1 MKREDNITNKID
13 WVTVLIYCAIVF
25 LGWLNIYA
33 VTYDEN
39 AQTSIFSLDLNS
51 GRQLVFI
58 GGSLII
64 IAAILI
70 IDRQFYETFAYII
83 YGLLLFMLLLVPII
97 GKEVGGN
104 KAWLGIGSFGVQP
117 SEFAKFATALV
128 VAKTIGSIGFKMDN
142 LRNQLILFA
151 LIGTPMFLIL
161 LQKDTGTAMVFSVFV
176 LVFFREGM
184 SPFLIIIGIACAVI
198 LIIDRQFYETFA
210 YIIYGL
216 LLFMLLLVPIIGK
229 EVGGNKAWLGIG
241 SFGVQPSEF
250 AKFATAL
257 VVAKTIGSI
266 GFKMDNLRNQL
277 ILFALIGT
285 PMFLILLQKDT
296 GTAMV
301 FSVFVLVFFR
311 EGMSPFL
318 IIIGIACAVIF
329 VLTLLVDNQLY
340 LHVGVAVLLILA
352 ILMGRKKFKR
362 IAMLTAGALAIVMV
376 IASVDYIVSDVLKP
390 HQQNRIKALINPDA
404 DPLGFGW
411 NVTQSKIAI
420 GSGGFLGKG
429 FLEGTQTKFDFVP
442 EQSTDFIFCT
452 IGEEHGWIGSLF
464 TIALFMLLLLRILFL
479 AERQKNKFARVYG
492 YSVACIL
499 FFHFAVNIG
508 MTIGLFPVIGIPLP
522 FFSYGGSSLWGFT
535 ILLFIFL
542 KLDAHRMQ
550 VLQRL

>member
-1 MKREDNITNKID
+1 MKREDNITHKID

-39 AQTSIFSLDLNS
+39 AATSIFSLDLNS
-51 GRQLVFI
+51 GRQLIFI
-58 GGSLII
+58 AGSVVII
-64 IAAILI
+64 SAILI
-70 IDRQFYETFAYII
+70 IDRQFYETFAFII
-83 YGLLLFMLLLVPII
+83 YGLLLFLLLLVPVI

-117 SEFAKFATALV
+117 SEFVKFATALV
-128 VAKTIGSIGFKMDN
+128 VAKVIGSIGFRMDN
-142 LRNQLILFA
+142 LRNQLLLFA
-151 LIGTPMFLIL
+151 LIATPMLLIL
-161 LQKDTGTAMVFSVFV
+161 LQKDTGTALVFLIFTV
-176 LVFFREGM
+176 VFFREGM
-184 SPFLIIIGIACAVI
+184 SPFLILIGIG
-198 LIIDRQFYETFA
+198 FA
-210 YIIYGL
+210 I
-216 LLFMLLLVPIIGK
+216 
-229 EVGGNKAWLGIG
+229 
-241 SFGVQPSEF
+241 
-250 AKFATAL
+250 
-257 VVAKTIGSI
+257 
-266 GFKMDNLRNQL
+266 
-277 ILFALIGT
+277 
-285 PMFLILLQKDT
+285 
-296 GTAMV
+296 
-301 FSVFVLVFFR
+301 
-311 EGMSPFL
+311 
-318 IIIGIACAVIF
+318 IF
-329 VLTLLVDNQLY
+329 VLTLLVENQYYLY
-340 LHVGVAVLLILA
+340 IGIAALLTLT

-362 IAMLTAGALAIVMV
+362 IAILSVGAFAIALM
-376 IASVDYIVSDVLKP
+376 IESVDYIVTDVLKP

-420 GSGGFLGKG
+420 GSGGFIGKG
-429 FLEGTQTKFDFVP
+429 FLKGTQTKFDFVP

-464 TIALFMLLLLRILFL
+464 TIGLFMALLLRIVFL

>member
-1 MKREDNITNKID
+1 MKREDNITDKID
-13 WVTVLIYCAIVF
+13 WVTVLLYASIVF

-33 VTYDEN
+33 VTYDEG
-39 AQTSIFSLDLNS
+39 ADTSIFSLGLNS

-58 GGSLII
+58 GGSVLII
-64 IAAILI
+64 LAILI

-83 YGLLLFMLLLVPII
+83 YGLLLLLLLLVPIV

-128 VAKTIGSIGFKMDN
+128 VAKTIGSIGFKIDN

-151 LIGTPMFLIL
+151 LIGAPMLLIL
-161 LQKDTGTAMVFSVFV
+161 IQKDTGTALVFSVFV

-184 SPFLIIIGIACAVI
+184 SPFII
-198 LIIDRQFYETFA
+198 LI
-210 YIIYGL
+210 GL
-216 LLFMLLLVPIIGK
+216 
-229 EVGGNKAWLGIG
+229 
-241 SFGVQPSEF
+241 S
-250 AKFATAL
+250 
-257 VVAKTIGSI
+257 
-266 GFKMDNLRNQL
+266 
-277 ILFALIGT
+277 
-285 PMFLILLQKDT
+285 
-296 GTAMV
+296 
-301 FSVFVLVFFR
+301 
-311 EGMSPFL
+311 
-318 IIIGIACAVIF
+318 CAAIF
-329 VLTLLVDNQLY
+329 VLTLLVDNQYYLY
-340 LHVGVAVLLILA
+340 GGVGALLILA

-362 IAMLTAGALAIVMV
+362 IALLTVGALTIVAM
-376 IASVDYIVSDVLKP
+376 IGSVDYIVTDVLKP

-420 GSGGFLGKG
+420 GSGGLLGKG

-464 TIALFMLLLLRILFL
+464 TISLFMTLLLRVVFL

-542 KLDAHRMQ
+542 KLDAHRGQ

>member
-1 MKREDNITNKID
+1 MKREDNITDKID
-13 WVTVLIYCAIVF
+13 WVTVLLYCAIVF

-39 AQTSIFSLDLNS
+39 ANTSIFSLDLNS

-58 GGSLII
+58 GGSVVII
-64 IAAILI
+64 LAILI

-83 YGLLLFMLLLVPII
+83 YGLLLLLLLLVPLI

-142 LRNQLILFA
+142 LRNQMILFA
-151 LIGTPMFLIL
+151 LIAAPMFLIL
-161 LQKDTGTAMVFSVFV
+161 LQKDTGTALVFSVFV

-184 SPFLIIIGIACAVI
+184 SPFLILIGISCA
-198 LIIDRQFYETFA
+198 A
-210 YIIYGL
+210 
-216 LLFMLLLVPIIGK
+216 
-229 EVGGNKAWLGIG
+229 
-241 SFGVQPSEF
+241 
-250 AKFATAL
+250 
-257 VVAKTIGSI
+257 
-266 GFKMDNLRNQL
+266 
-277 ILFALIGT
+277 
-285 PMFLILLQKDT
+285 
-296 GTAMV
+296 
-301 FSVFVLVFFR
+301 
-311 EGMSPFL
+311 
-318 IIIGIACAVIF
+318 IF
-329 VLTLLVDNQLY
+329 VLTLLVENQYYLY
-340 LHVGVAVLLILA
+340 IGVGALLVLA

-362 IAMLTAGALAIVMV
+362 IALLTVGALTIVVV
-376 IASVDYIVSDVLKP
+376 IVIVDYIVSDVLKP

-464 TIALFMLLLLRILFL
+464 TIALFMGLLLRIIYL

-542 KLDAHRMQ
+542 KLDAHRGQ